1 MQNIFVYEAI
11 EITERESITTIPY
24 QMLIRKCETENIAAA
39 TEKIQKVAVMI
50 HVRFKVAICLYLIPN
65 NRERSLSG
73 LMAVNVNKDT
83 KYNA

>member
-1 MQNIFVYEAI
+1 
-11 EITERESITTIPY
+11 
-24 QMLIRKCETENIAAA
+24 MLIRKCETENIAAA

-50 HVRFKVAICLYLIPN
+50 HVRFKVSICLYLIPN